1 MIIIIIIIT
10 FTITTKIIII
20 VRQQKQQQQQ
30 KNNNNNNNDKIIIK
44 ENGLTYLALNV
55 PMSVAL
61 SPFTRRIEPSL
72 EDEINQ
78 TIHIS
83 DCLLIK
89 I

>member
-1 MIIIIIIIT
+1 MIIMIIIIIIIT

-20 VRQQKQQQQQ
+20 VQQQKQQQ
-30 KNNNNNNNDKIIIK
+30 NNNNNNNDKIIIK

-78 TIHIS
+78 TTHIS